1 MPASSLD
8 ELDIKVY
15 LDYPQERRSLKN
27 PLVYAMDGTSV
38 DASTA
43 FNAYIEPVTR
53 SIMGMPVP
61 MTPSWRTTFSGQ
73 GYNRYQLADFTF
85 TSPTSWK
92 NIDFYGTG
100 DTYIYCISNDAAI
113 MNSTISLNGGVK
125 RNRPLF
131 FSFIKQNKKESTTNI
146 TAKLFWAGTD
156 FINRD
161 TQLHFKDDGSCD
173 VYRGYILLQGTILA
187 TTATPIVTGSSTTF
201 VADLAVNDF
210 IYTEDGRL
218 IGKVLSISS
227 STSLTLYANA
237 NINYAGQY
245 HKKQPKKVQSYSRN
259 ENNYNKQ
266 ATNVS
271 NQTSNN
277 QYNDVYIIPC
287 RGKELIVNT
296 SFGLNFSHSFD
307 DLNEPNNPQPN
318 DKYYAGSSSP
328 LGNTT
333 PAQPFLLPEVL
344 PGGAFSI
351 VIPNGKV
358 AFQLAN
364 LFFLSNWEITSKPIT
379 NEVAQQGYKNLSYT
393 QYSFRTGS
401 ISATPASKT
410 VTGYSSD
417 FDASD
422 VNGRLFWIPGLIAAL
437 EVGTVASVA
446 SLTSLTLVNNS
457 NVFAQ
462 AGGKYFVVKK
472 PAGTITFTTSSNI
485 ITGTGTNF
493 PGFLAIGLDI
503 YDAQDRYIGKVASI
517 SSATSATIYYNPLFS
532 ATNTVFW
539 PALPQIINNDL
550 NVGLE
555 TLGPATSTQYT
566 DIIPANAQIYNST
579 GDIAELSLDDTV
591 FLKIFQ
597 ASATDPLNFAKNNDS
612 TNIFYSVDENFIF
625 SQNPITS
632 TQVDITSI
640 LENLTLER
648 TEDGYLNVGF
658 SARKQSLIDLG
669 ITNPEK
675 ISNRSLKIT
684 LKPRNTN
691 YQEVMIFDG
700 MVNNPSIEYI
710 KGINYDKYAL
720 LSFSGHCKKSL
731 LNDVY
736 FSKAP
741 SYDSYPLTETIQR
754 LCKYAGTLGVDDSVG
769 FTPGTIS
776 YLLPYNR
783 ANSNG
788 QYNYTP
794 VISDSV
800 GSYIEKIRSEIAQ
813 NVVFSSRCK
822 WTYRDFYNAYIRDN
836 GFEFNEND
844 WKPSSSLADLYL
856 DEQSANTYGSISI
869 DKAYKRTIR
878 DLQKVYEA
886 PEANQVIVVGIDKSN
901 NDRITS
907 IIDDVNSQNP
917 YASTRPNNWL
927 GMVKTFCYMNDR
939 LTDQY
944 IVSKSA
950 QSFFNRL
957 STGREIVEFTSD
969 FLTYFD
975 STSKEINVAYGGNK
989 TGTITT
995 LTNSRIVIGIGTLFT
1010 TELSV
1015 GQKIYK
1021 NDGTYIGKIQ
1031 TITNN
1036 TSLTLFYYAEI
1047 PLINEVFSTSPT
1059 YVTLY
1064 EYDMLDLDDAITL
1077 KNLDGTTEG
1086 IYKIISYRVD
1096 FVKQNIISYTAGIA
1110 NEPDRIN
1117 VANAT
1122 YRAVKTQLLNQNT
1135 IIPNEDYNR
1144 SFTNVINCLN
1154 GTPVKIIQNVYS
1166 AGNTLTTLGAPT
1178 GMTFSTTS
1186 SAYYQDVTINWTP
1199 GSIHVGNTYNVTL
1212 TLSNVSG
1219 SGYTLNIPLTF
1230 KVYST
1235 L

>member
-1 MPASSLD
+1 MAASSLD

-15 LDYPQERRSLKN
+15 LDYPQKRRNLKN

-38 DASTA
+38 DSSTSI
-43 FNAYIEPVTR
+43 NAYIEPVTR

-61 MTPSWRTTFSGQ
+61 MTPSWRTTYSGQ

-100 DTYIYCISNDAAI
+100 DTYIYCISNSAPI
-113 MNSTISLNGGVK
+113 MNAAISLNGGVK

-131 FSFIKQNKKESTTNI
+131 FSFIKQNKKDSNTQI
-146 TAKLFWAGTD
+146 LAKLFWAGTD
-156 FINRD
+156 FVNRD

-187 TTATPIVTGSSTTF
+187 TTATPVVTGVNTTF

-210 IYTEDGRL
+210 LYTEDGRL
-218 IGKVLSISS
+218 IGKVLSITS

-245 HKKQPKKVQSYSRN
+245 HKKQPKKVQSYSRT

-266 ATNVS
+266 ATNVA
-271 NQTSNN
+271 NQTANN

-296 SFGLNFSHSFD
+296 SYGLNFSHSFD

-318 DKYYAGSSSP
+318 DKYYIGTSSS

-333 PAQPFLLPEVL
+333 PAQLFMLPEVL

-364 LFFLSNWEITSKPIT
+364 LFFLSNWEISSKPIT
-379 NEVAQQGYKNLSYT
+379 NEVAQQGYKNLSYG
-393 QYSFRTGS
+393 QYAFRTGT
-401 ISATPASKT
+401 ISATPANKII
-410 VTGYSSD
+410 TGYSSD
-417 FDASD
+417 FDATD
-422 VNGRLFWIPGLIAAL
+422 VNGRLFWIPGNIAAV
-437 EVGTVASVA
+437 EVGTVASVSSA
-446 SLTSLTLVNNS
+446 TSLTLVNNS

-462 AGGKYFVVKK
+462 AGGKYYVVKK
-472 PAGTITFTTSSNI
+472 PSGTITFSTSSNI

-493 PGFLAIGLDI
+493 TTSLQVGYDI
-503 YDAQDRYIGKVASI
+503 YDSQDRYIGKIASI
-517 SSATSATIYYNPLFS
+517 SSATSATLYYAPLFS
-532 ATNTVFW
+532 ATNTIYW
-539 PALPQIINNDL
+539 PVLPQIINDDVNA
-550 NVGLE
+550 GLE
-555 TLGPATSTQYT
+555 ILGPATSTQYT
-566 DIIPANAQIYNST
+566 DITPGNFQIYNSS
-579 GDIAELSLDDTV
+579 GDVANLSSDETV
-591 FLKIFQ
+591 YIKYYQI
-597 ASATDPLNFAKNNDS
+597 SATEPSNLSKNNDS
-612 TNIFYSVDENFIF
+612 TTIFYSVDENIIF
-625 SQNPITS
+625 DQNPITS
-632 TQVDITSI
+632 TEVDITSV
-640 LENLTLER
+640 LENLSMER

-658 SARKQSLIDLG
+658 SARKQNLIDLG

-691 YQEVMIFDG
+691 YQEVVIFDG

-710 KGINYDKYAL
+710 KGVNYDKYSI
-720 LSFSGHCKKSL
+720 LSFTGHCKKSL

-741 SYDSYPLTETIQR
+741 SYDNYDLATAIQR
-754 LCKYAGTLGVDDSVG
+754 LCKYGGVMSKDDSVG
-769 FTPGTIS
+769 FTPGIIS

-783 ANSNG
+783 SNSNG

-813 NVVFSSRCK
+813 NVVFSSRTK
-822 WTYRDFYNAYIRDN
+822 WTYLSFYNRYIRDI
-836 GFEFNEND
+836 GFQFNEND
-844 WKPSSSLADLYL
+844 WKPSVSLADLYL
-856 DEQSANTYGSISI
+856 SEQTANTFGSIPVE
-869 DKAYKRTIR
+869 KAYKRTIR

-917 YASTRPNNWL
+917 YSTTRPNNWL

-957 STGREIVEFTSD
+957 STGREIIEFTSD
-969 FLTYFD
+969 FLTYFND
-975 STSKEINVAYGGNK
+975 TSKEINVAYGGNK

-995 LTNSRIVIGIGTLFT
+995 LTNSRIVTGIGTLFT

-1036 TSLTLFYYAEI
+1036 TSLTLYYYAEI
-1047 PLINEVFSTSPT
+1047 PLINEVFSTAPT

-1064 EYDMLDLDDAITL
+1064 EYEKLDIDDAITL

-1086 IYKIISYRVD
+1086 IYKIISWRVD
-1096 FVKQNIISYTAGIA
+1096 FVKQNIISYTGGIA

-1122 YRAVKTQLLNQNT
+1122 YRAVKTTLLNQNT
-1135 IIPNEDYNR
+1135 IIPNEEYNKAF
-1144 SFTNVINCLN
+1144 SNTINCLS
-1154 GTPVKIIQNVYS
+1154 GTAVKVVQSVYT
-1166 AGNTLTTLGAPT
+1166 AGNTLTTSGAPS

-1186 SAYYQDVTINWTP
+1186 SASFQDVVINWTP
-1199 GSIHVGNTYNVTL
+1199 NSTHVGNTYNVTL
-1212 TLSNVSG
+1212 TLTNSSG